1 MAQNAP
7 TLASSRRSNDEG
19 PQYMRAEAIAMRRL
33 VAERGW
39 WLSPQ
44 FATVPLPVLTEW
56 EASVELAKV
65 DHNHTTRER
74 QQAKN
79 LLKNR
84 SQYQSHK
91 RSQQST
97 AENVLATID
106 TAPRHKGDR
115 HRNYATPSVLDVTI
129 GRTKT
134 PATIDTLQARK
145 AHRDTIEEVAQAQG
159 KSPAE
164 VERELAL
171 ARITA
176 LAAEKAAAD
185 AAAAAAHVTAEARAA
200 RRLEVTRKAQ
210 AKYAAGIN
218 ADPVKA
224 AARREEKN
232 RRERERKAQQR
243 AAARSGGDACPSI
256 VAEVVDAAEAKAFRM
271 KRKQGGAAKW
281 TGRPM
286 HNPHRDPTI
295 PTAKMLREEAIR
307 AEAIEAEERR
317 LRAIMK
323 REGRRVTSERN
334 LHPPK

>member
-1 MAQNAP
+1 
-7 TLASSRRSNDEG
+7 
-19 PQYMRAEAIAMRRL
+19 MRRE
-33 VAERGW
+33 VAARGW

-115 HRNYATPSVLDVTI
+115 HRNYATPTVLDVTI
-129 GRTKT
+129 KR
-134 PATIDTLQARK
+134 ATNPWGLDALQARK

-176 LAAEKAAAD
+176 IAAEKAAAD
-185 AAAAAAHVTAEARAA
+185 AAAAAAYLTDEARAA
-200 RRLEVTRKAQ
+200 RRAEVTRKAQ
-210 AKYAAGIN
+210 AKYAARLN

-224 AARREEKN
+224 AAKKEQKN
-232 RRERERKAQQR
+232 RRERERKAQQK
-243 AAARSGGDACPSI
+243 ADAQQPQ
-256 VAEVVDAAEAKAFRM
+256 E
-271 KRKQGGAAKW
+271 GAAKW
-281 TGRPM
+281 TGRPIP
-286 HNPHRDPTI
+286 NPHRDPTI

>member
-115 HRNYATPSVLDVTI
+115 HRNYATPTVLDVTI
-129 GRTKT
+129 KR
-134 PATIDTLQARK
+134 ATNPWGLDALQARK

-185 AAAAAAHVTAEARAA
+185 AAAAAAYLTDEARAA
-200 RRLEVTRKAQ
+200 RRVEVTRKAQ
-210 AKYAAGIN
+210 AKYAARLN

-224 AARREEKN
+224 AAKREEKN
-232 RRERERKAQQR
+232 RRARERKAQQK
-243 AAARSGGDACPSI
+243 ADAQQP
-256 VAEVVDAAEAKAFRM
+256 
-271 KRKQGGAAKW
+271 QGGAAKW

-317 LRAIMK
+317 LLAVMK

>member
-7 TLASSRRSNDEG
+7 TFASSRRSNDEG

-33 VAERGW
+33 VAERGG

-44 FATVPLPVLTEW
+44 FAAVPLPVLTEW

-84 SQYQSHK
+84 SQYQAAK

-97 AENVLATID
+97 ADNVLATVD

-115 HRNYATPSVLDVTI
+115 HRNYATPTVLDVTM

-134 PATIDTLQARK
+134 PATRNNMQARQ

-164 VERELAL
+164 VEREVAL

-176 LAAEKAAAD
+176 LADQKAAA
-185 AAAAAAHVTAEARAA
+185 HKIAEARKARLAA
-200 RRLEVTRKAQ
+200 AEAKRKARNDPPAEVE
-210 AKYAAGIN
+210 AKR
-218 ADPVKA
+218 KA
-224 AARREEKN
+224 KNQREA
-232 RRERERKAQQR
+232 ERKQKQR
-243 AAARSGGDACPSI
+243 AAARSGADACPSI

-317 LRAIMK
+317 LLAVMK

-334 LHPPK
+334 LHPPR

>member
-7 TLASSRRSNDEG
+7 TLASSRRSNDDG
-19 PQYMRAEAIAMRRL
+19 PQYMRAEAIAMRRE
-33 VAERGW
+33 VAARGW

-106 TAPRHKGDR
+106 AAPRHKGDR
-115 HRNYATPSVLDVTI
+115 HRKYATPTVIDVTI

-134 PATIDTLQARK
+134 PATRDTLQARK

-176 LAAEKAAAD
+176 LAAEKAAA
-185 AAAAAAHVTAEARAA
+185 HVTAEARAA

-218 ADPVKA
+218 ADPARA
-224 AARREEKN
+224 AAKREEKN
-232 RRERERKAQQR
+232 RRARERKAQQK
-243 AAARSGGDACPSI
+243 ADAQQPQ
-256 VAEVVDAAEAKAFRM
+256 E
-271 KRKQGGAAKW
+271 GAAKW
-281 TGRPM
+281 TGRPIP
-286 HNPHRDPTI
+286 NPHRDPTI

-317 LRAIMK
+317 LLAIMK
-323 REGRRVTSERN
+323 AEGRRVTSERN
-334 LHPPK
+334 LHPSKK

>member
-106 TAPRHKGDR
+106 AAPRHKGDR

-164 VERELAL
+164 VEREVAL

-176 LAAEKAAAD
+176 LAADKAAAD
-185 AAAAAAHVTAEARAA
+185 AAAAAAYLTDEARAA
-200 RRLEVTRKAQ
+200 RRAEVTRKAQ
-210 AKYAAGIN
+210 AKYTARLN

-224 AARREEKN
+224 AAKKDQKN
-232 RRERERKAQQR
+232 RRERERKAQQK
-243 AAARSGGDACPSI
+243 ADAQQPQEGAARF
-256 VAEVVDAAEAKAFRM
+256 V
-271 KRKQGGAAKW
+271 
-281 TGRPM
+281 GRPIP
-286 HNPHRDPTI
+286 NPHRDPTI

-317 LRAIMK
+317 LLAVMK

-334 LHPPK
+334 LHPSKK

>member
-44 FATVPLPVLTEW
+44 FATVPIPVLTEW

-84 SQYQSHK
+84 TQYQSHK

-115 HRNYATPSVLDVTI
+115 HRNYATPTVLDVTI
-129 GRTKT
+129 KR
-134 PATIDTLQARK
+134 ATNPTSIDNLQARK

-164 VERELAL
+164 VEREIAL
-171 ARITA
+171 ARVTA

-185 AAAAAAHVTAEARAA
+185 AAAAAAYLTDEARAA

-224 AARREEKN
+224 AAKREEKN
-232 RRERERKAQQR
+232 RRERERKAQQK
-243 AAARSGGDACPSI
+243 AAAQQPQ
-256 VAEVVDAAEAKAFRM
+256 E
-271 KRKQGGAAKW
+271 GAARFV
-281 TGRPM
+281 GRPIP
-286 HNPHRDPTI
+286 NPHRDPTI

-317 LRAIMK
+317 LKAIMK
-323 REGRRVTSERN
+323 AEGRRVTSERN

>member
-19 PQYMRAEAIAMRRL
+19 PQYMRAEAIAMRRE
-33 VAERGW
+33 VAARGW

-44 FATVPLPVLTEW
+44 FATVPIPVLTEW
-56 EASVELAKV
+56 EAAVELAKV

-74 QQAKN
+74 QQAKH

-84 SQYQSHK
+84 SQYQAAKRH

-115 HRNYATPSVLDVTI
+115 HRNYATPTVLDVTI
-129 GRTKT
+129 KR
-134 PATIDTLQARK
+134 ATNPWGLDALQARK

-176 LAAEKAAAD
+176 LAAEKAAA
-185 AAAAAAHVTAEARAA
+185 HVTAEARAA

-218 ADPVKA
+218 ADPARA
-224 AARREEKN
+224 AAKREEKN
-232 RRERERKAQQR
+232 RRERERKAQQK
-243 AAARSGGDACPSI
+243 AAAQQPQ
-256 VAEVVDAAEAKAFRM
+256 E
-271 KRKQGGAAKW
+271 GAARFV
-281 TGRPM
+281 GRPIP
-286 HNPHRDPTI
+286 NPHRDPTI

-317 LRAIMK
+317 LKSIMK
-323 REGRRVTSERN
+323 AEGRRVTSERN

>member
-19 PQYMRAEAIAMRRL
+19 PQFMRAEAIAMRRL

-84 SQYQSHK
+84 TQYQSHK
-91 RSQQST
+91 RSQQTT
-97 AENVLATID
+97 AENVLAKVD
-106 TAPRHKGDR
+106 TAPRPKGDR
-115 HRNYATPSVLDVTI
+115 HRNYSTPTVLDVTI
-129 GRTKT
+129 KR
-134 PATIDTLQARK
+134 ATNPTSLDNLQARK

-164 VERELAL
+164 VEREIAL
-171 ARITA
+171 ARVTA

-185 AAAAAAHVTAEARAA
+185 AAAAAAYLTDEARAA
-200 RRLEVTRKAQ
+200 RRAEVTRRAQ
-210 AKYAAGIN
+210 AKYAARLN

-224 AARREEKN
+224 AAKREEKN
-232 RRERERKAQQR
+232 RRERERKAQQK
-243 AAARSGGDACPSI
+243 ADAQQPQEGAARFA
-256 VAEVVDAAEAKAFRM
+256 
-271 KRKQGGAAKW
+271 
-281 TGRPM
+281 GRPIP
-286 HNPHRDPTI
+286 NPHRDPTI

-317 LRAIMK
+317 LLAVMK

>member
-44 FATVPLPVLTEW
+44 FATVPIPVLTEW

-185 AAAAAAHVTAEARAA
+185 AATAAAYLTDEARAA
-200 RRLEVTRKAQ
+200 RRVEVTRKAQ
-210 AKYAAGIN
+210 AKYTARLN

-224 AARREEKN
+224 EAKRKQKN
-232 RRERERKAQQR
+232 QRERERKAQQN
-243 AAARSGGDACPSI
+243 P
-256 VAEVVDAAEAKAFRM
+256 
-271 KRKQGGAAKW
+271 QGGVAKW
-281 TGRPM
+281 TGRPIP
-286 HNPHRDPTI
+286 NPHRDPTI

-317 LRAIMK
+317 LLAVMK

-334 LHPPK
+334 LHPSKK